1 MMVLLRPSINIHK
14 DDDVF
19 TKAPDK
25 SGTSFS
31 DLNSTTLRA
40 GHMFSFSVLLK
51 GTFQ

>member
-1 MMVLLRPSINIHK
+1 MVLPSRSTNIQE

-25 SGTSFS
+25 SGTSYS
-31 DLNSTTLRA
+31 DLNSTTLRDSQ
-40 GHMFSFSVLLK
+40 MFPFSVLLK

>member
-1 MMVLLRPSINIHK
+1 MGLLRPLINIHK
-14 DDDVF
+14 DDVVF

-40 GHMFSFSVLLK
+40 SHTFSFSALLK